1 MAATTQQP
9 AAASAD
15 VEEYQQHIDSVFSL
29 KRPRD
34 IRAGLSSGAKSA
46 AKGIALGTAGL
57 FAAPIFGAY
66 TDGVKGFAQGVG
78 AGEVLAIHP
87 VHVYKSISQVTINA
101 AVMLLALDHVLHI
114 SRYAGVAGAVLL
126 PVAGLGVGVTQIVR
140 GAVNTPEAVRELNKG
155 RFWDQVSSSS
165 GGSSSKTLAAAL

>member
-1 MAATTQQP
+1 MTTTTQQP

-15 VEEYQQHIDSVFSL
+15 AEEYQQHIDNIFSL
-29 KRPRD
+29 KKPRD

-78 AGEVLAIHP
+78 AGTLF
-87 VHVYKSISQVTINA
+87 
-101 AVMLLALDHVLHI
+101 AV
-114 SRYAGVAGAVLL
+114 
-126 PVAGLGVGVTQIVR
+126 
-140 GAVNTPEAVRELNKG
+140 
-155 RFWDQVSSSS
+155 
-165 GGSSSKTLAAAL
+165 

>member
-1 MAATTQQP
+1 MAAAIQQP

-78 AGEVLAIHP
+78 AGE
-87 VHVYKSISQVTINA
+87 
-101 AVMLLALDHVLHI
+101 
-114 SRYAGVAGAVLL
+114 
-126 PVAGLGVGVTQIVR
+126 GVGTTKVAFHNR
-140 GAVNTPEAVRELNKG
+140 LPMC
-155 RFWDQVSSSS
+155 VSCFL
-165 GGSSSKTLAAAL
+165 T

>member
-1 MAATTQQP
+1 MQQP
-9 AAASAD
+9 AAAPAD
-15 VEEYQQHIDSVFSL
+15 VEEYQHIDNIFSL

-78 AGEVLAIHP
+78 AGELNMLVL
-87 VHVYKSISQVTINA
+87 
-101 AVMLLALDHVLHI
+101 
-114 SRYAGVAGAVLL
+114 SRNSYTGQTEDLCLNPTEMQVLL
-126 PVAGLGVGVTQIVR
+126 GLCCC
-140 GAVNTPEAVRELNKG
+140 L
-155 RFWDQVSSSS
+155 
-165 GGSSSKTLAAAL
+165 